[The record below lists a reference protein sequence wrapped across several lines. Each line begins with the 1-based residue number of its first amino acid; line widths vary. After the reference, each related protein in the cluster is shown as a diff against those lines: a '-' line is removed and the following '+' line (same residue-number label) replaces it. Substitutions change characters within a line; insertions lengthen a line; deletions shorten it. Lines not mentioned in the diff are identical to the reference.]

1 MRGHIRRR
9 GDPGS
14 WEFIIDVGMAT
25 AQRCSACG
33 KRFWMERR
41 PKTACPKCAGE
52 LIETEERRRKT
63 QAGFATRKECEAAM
77 NKAMTAVEEHT
88 YVVPSRITVR
98 EYLLKEWLPAI
109 KGTIRPTTYASYTMH
124 VEGHIVPALGSL
136 QLDRVSAQA
145 INAFYAKILASGRLQ
160 GKGSLSPATVRRV
173 HATLHRALKDAVRW
187 QRLSVNPVDAADPP
201 RGQSKQRELPAWNA
215 EQLAGFLSHVKDD
228 RLFAFWRL
236 LSMTGCRRGEALGL
250 SWDDLDVEAAT
261 LTIRRALVPL
271 GATVIVSEPKTA
283 RGRRRIAL
291 DPLTIEALKAHAA
304 RQADEQSACDA
315 WNETGYIFTTE
326 DGQPLDPHRISKT
339 FERHLRA
346 AALPRIPL
354 HGLRHTYATLALS
367 SGVNPRIVSGRLGH
381 STVALTLDIYSHVL
395 PQADQDAADRIAALI
410 EL

>member
-1 MRGHIRRR
+1 
-9 GDPGS
+9 
-14 WEFIIDVGMAT
+14 
-25 AQRCSACG
+25 
-33 KRFWMERR
+33 
-41 PKTACPKCAGE
+41 
-52 LIETEERRRKT
+52 
-63 QAGFATRKECEAAM
+63 
-77 NKAMTAVEEHT
+77 
-88 YVVPSRITVR
+88 
-98 EYLLKEWLPAI
+98 
-109 KGTIRPTTYASYTMH
+109 
-124 VEGHIVPALGSL
+124 
-136 QLDRVSAQA
+136 
-145 INAFYAKILASGRLQ
+145 
-160 GKGSLSPATVRRV
+160 V

-187 QRLSVNPVDAADPP
+187 QRLAVNPVDAADPP

-215 EQLAGFLSHVKDD
+215 EQLSGFLSHVRDD

-250 SWDDLDVEAAT
+250 RWDDLDVEAAT

-271 GATVIVSEPKTA
+271 GAEVIVSEPKTA

-291 DPLTIEALKAHAA
+291 DPLTIEALKCHAA
-304 RQADEQSACDA
+304 RQADDQSACDA
-315 WNETGYIFTTE
+315 WNETGYIFTTI
-326 DGQPLDPHRISKT
+326 DGQPLDPHRVSKV

-410 EL
+410 S